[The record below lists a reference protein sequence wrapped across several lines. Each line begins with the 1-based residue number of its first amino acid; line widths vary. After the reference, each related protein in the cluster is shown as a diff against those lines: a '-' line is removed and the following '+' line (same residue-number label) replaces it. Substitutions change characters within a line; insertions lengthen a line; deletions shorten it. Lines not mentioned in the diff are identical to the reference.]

1 MYRLSA
7 ARREGVFT
15 ADSRPTNE
23 KEMTMF
29 RTALTETLG
38 IEYPIIQAGMNDV
51 ARAELA
57 AAVSNAG
64 GLGVIGGAMFAPA
77 ALREQIRKVK
87 DMTDK
92 PFGVDLLMAAG
103 MPGLEEQMEVVLDEG
118 VPVFASGLGNP
129 APYVSEMHRRGMK
142 VMAVVGNVR
151 NARRCAEGGTDIII
165 AQGHEGGGHTGRIA
179 TLALVPQVVD
189 AVKPLPVVAAGGI
202 GDGRGLVAVLA
213 LGACGVWVGT
223 RFVAT
228 HEAFGHL
235 NYKNKILESSEEDTV
250 VTKAFTGKTC
260 RVIRNKYA
268 DDWQGREDELK
279 PFPFQLMVDGYKIE
293 AAIGRGDTEIGFMP
307 AGQISGLIHGL
318 DSAGDVVRAFIAEAN
333 EVLAQMAQ
341 AYLGVKAG

>member
-1 MYRLSA
+1 
-7 ARREGVFT
+7 
-15 ADSRPTNE
+15 
-23 KEMTMF
+23 MF

-38 IEYPIIQAGMNDV
+38 IEYPIIQAGMGGV
-51 ARAELA
+51 AMAELT

-64 GLGVIGGAMFAPA
+64 GLGVIGGAMLTADG
-77 ALREQIRKVK
+77 LREEIRKVK

-92 PFGVDLLMAAG
+92 PFAVDLLLAEG
-103 MPGLEEQMEVVLDEG
+103 MPGLAEQIEAVYEEG

-129 APYVSEMHRRGMK
+129 APYAAEMHRRGMK
-142 VMAVVGNVR
+142 VIAVVGNVK
-151 NARRCAEGGTDIII
+151 NARRCAEGGADIIV

-189 AVKPLPVVAAGGI
+189 AIKPLPVVAAGGI
-202 GDGRGLVAVLA
+202 ADGRGLVAALA
-213 LGACGVWVGT
+213 LGACGIWVGT

-228 HEAFGHL
+228 QEAFGHL
-235 NYKNKILESSEEDTV
+235 NYKNKIVESNEEGTV
-250 VTKAFTGKTC
+250 ITKAFTGKTC

-268 DDWQGREDELK
+268 DDWLGREDEIK
-279 PFPFQLMVDGYKIE
+279 PFPFQLMVDGHKLE

-307 AGQISGLIHGL
+307 AGQISGLIHRL
-318 DSAGDVVRAFIAEAN
+318 EKAEDVVRAFIEEAD

>member
-1 MYRLSA
+1 
-7 ARREGVFT
+7 
-15 ADSRPTNE
+15 
-23 KEMTMF
+23 MF

-38 IEYPIIQAGMNDV
+38 IEYPIIQAGMGGV
-51 ARAELA
+51 AMADLT

-64 GLGVIGGAMFAPA
+64 GLGVIGGAMLTADG
-77 ALREQIRKVK
+77 LRGEIRKVK

-92 PFGVDLLMAAG
+92 PFAVDLLLAEG
-103 MPGLEEQMEVVLDEG
+103 MPGLAEQIEAVYEEGM
-118 VPVFASGLGNP
+118 PVFASGLGNP
-129 APYVSEMHRRGMK
+129 APYADEMHRRGMK
-142 VMAVVGNVR
+142 IIAVVGNVR
-151 NARRCAEGGTDIII
+151 NARRCAEGGTDIIV

-202 GDGRGLVAVLA
+202 ADGRGLVAALA
-213 LGACGVWVGT
+213 LGACGIWVGT

-228 HEAFGHL
+228 QEAFGHL
-235 NYKNKILESSEEDTV
+235 NYKNKIVEGNEEGTV
-250 VTKAFTGKTC
+250 ITKAFTGKTC

-268 DDWQGREDELK
+268 DDWLGREDEIK
-279 PFPFQLMVDGYKIE
+279 PFPFQLMVDGYKLE

-307 AGQISGLIHGL
+307 AGQISGLIHRL
-318 DSAGDVVRAFIAEAN
+318 EKAEDVVRAFIEEAD

>member
-1 MYRLSA
+1 
-7 ARREGVFT
+7 
-15 ADSRPTNE
+15 
-23 KEMTMF
+23 MF

-38 IEYPIIQAGMNDV
+38 IEYPIIQAGMGGV
-51 ARAELA
+51 AMADLT

-64 GLGVIGGAMFAPA
+64 GLGVIGGAMLTADG
-77 ALREQIRKVK
+77 LRGEIRKVK

-92 PFGVDLLMAAG
+92 PFAVDLLLAEG
-103 MPGLEEQMEVVLDEG
+103 MPGLAEQIEAVYEEG

-129 APYVSEMHRRGMK
+129 APYAAEMHGRGMK
-142 VMAVVGNVR
+142 IIAVVGNVR
-151 NARRCAEGGTDIII
+151 NARRCAEGGTDIIV

-202 GDGRGLVAVLA
+202 ADGRGLVAALA
-213 LGACGVWVGT
+213 LGACGIWVGT

-228 HEAFGHL
+228 QEAFSHL
-235 NYKNKILESSEEDTV
+235 NYKNKIVESTEEGTV
-250 VTKAFTGKTC
+250 ITKAFTGKTC

-268 DDWQGREDELK
+268 DDWLGREDEIK
-279 PFPFQLMVDGYKIE
+279 PFPFQLMVDGYKLE

-307 AGQISGLIHGL
+307 AGQISGLIHRL
-318 DSAGDVVRAFIAEAN
+318 EKAEDVVRAFIEEAD

>member
-1 MYRLSA
+1 
-7 ARREGVFT
+7 
-15 ADSRPTNE
+15 
-23 KEMTMF
+23 MF

-38 IEYPIIQAGMNDV
+38 IEYPIIQAGMGGV
-51 ARAELA
+51 AMADLT

-64 GLGVIGGAMFAPA
+64 GLGVIGGAMLTADG
-77 ALREQIRKVK
+77 LREEIRKVK

-92 PFGVDLLMAAG
+92 PFAVDLLLAEG
-103 MPGLEEQMEVVLDEG
+103 MPGLAEQIEAVYEEGM
-118 VPVFASGLGNP
+118 PVFASGLGNP
-129 APYVSEMHRRGMK
+129 APYAAEMHGRGMK
-142 VMAVVGNVR
+142 IIAVVGNVR
-151 NARRCAEGGTDIII
+151 NARRCAEGGTDIIV

-202 GDGRGLVAVLA
+202 ADGRGLVAALA
-213 LGACGVWVGT
+213 LGACGIWVGT

-228 HEAFGHL
+228 QEAFSHL
-235 NYKNKILESSEEDTV
+235 NYKNKSVESTEEGTV
-250 VTKAFTGKTC
+250 ITKAFTGKTC

-268 DDWQGREDELK
+268 DDWLGREDEIK
-279 PFPFQLMVDGYKIE
+279 PFPFQLMVDGYKLD

-318 DSAGDVVRAFIAEAN
+318 EKAEDVVRAFIEEAD

>member
-1 MYRLSA
+1 
-7 ARREGVFT
+7 
-15 ADSRPTNE
+15 
-23 KEMTMF
+23 MF

-38 IEYPIIQAGMNDV
+38 IEYPIIQAGMGGV
-51 ARAELA
+51 AMADLT

-64 GLGVIGGAMFAPA
+64 GLGVIGGAMLTADG
-77 ALREQIRKVK
+77 LREEIRKVK

-92 PFGVDLLMAAG
+92 PFAVDLLLAEG
-103 MPGLEEQMEVVLDEG
+103 MPGLAEQIEAVYEEG

-129 APYVSEMHRRGMK
+129 APYAAEMHRRGMK
-142 VMAVVGNVR
+142 IIAVVGNVR
-151 NARRCAEGGTDIII
+151 NARRCAEGGTDIIV

-202 GDGRGLVAVLA
+202 ADGRGLVAALA
-213 LGACGVWVGT
+213 LGACGIWVGT

-228 HEAFGHL
+228 QEAFGHL
-235 NYKNKILESSEEDTV
+235 NYKNKIVESSEEGTV
-250 VTKAFTGKTC
+250 ITKAFTGKTC

-268 DDWQGREDELK
+268 DDWLGREDEIK
-279 PFPFQLMVDGYKIE
+279 PFPFQLMVDGYKLD

-307 AGQISGLIHGL
+307 AGQISGLIRRL
-318 DSAGDVVRAFIAEAN
+318 EKAEDVVRAFIEEAD

>member
-1 MYRLSA
+1 
-7 ARREGVFT
+7 
-15 ADSRPTNE
+15 
-23 KEMTMF
+23 MF

-38 IEYPIIQAGMNDV
+38 IEYPIIQAGMGGV
-51 ARAELA
+51 AMAELT

-64 GLGVIGGAMFAPA
+64 GLGVIGGAMLTADG
-77 ALREQIRKVK
+77 LREEIRKVK

-92 PFGVDLLMAAG
+92 PFAVDLLLAEG
-103 MPGLEEQMEVVLDEG
+103 MPGLAEQIEAVYEEG

-129 APYVSEMHRRGMK
+129 APYAAEMHGRGMK
-142 VMAVVGNVR
+142 IIAVVGNVR
-151 NARRCAEGGTDIII
+151 NARRCAEGGTDIIV

-202 GDGRGLVAVLA
+202 ADGRGLVAALA
-213 LGACGVWVGT
+213 LGACGIWVGT

-228 HEAFGHL
+228 QEAFSHL
-235 NYKNKILESSEEDTV
+235 NYKNKIVESNEEGTV
-250 VTKAFTGKTC
+250 ITKAFTGKTC

-268 DDWQGREDELK
+268 DDWLGREDEIK
-279 PFPFQLMVDGYKIE
+279 PFPFQLMVDGYKLE

-307 AGQISGLIHGL
+307 AGQISGLIHRL
-318 DSAGDVVRAFIAEAN
+318 EKAEDVVRAFIEEAD

>member
-1 MYRLSA
+1 
-7 ARREGVFT
+7 
-15 ADSRPTNE
+15 
-23 KEMTMF
+23 MF

-38 IEYPIIQAGMNDV
+38 IEYPIIQAGMGGV
-51 ARAELA
+51 AMAELT

-64 GLGVIGGAMFAPA
+64 GLGVIGGAMLTADG
-77 ALREQIRKVK
+77 LREEIRKVK

-92 PFGVDLLMAAG
+92 PFAVDLLLAEG
-103 MPGLEEQMEVVLDEG
+103 MPGLAEQIEAVYEEG

-129 APYVSEMHRRGMK
+129 APYAAEMHRRGMK
-142 VMAVVGNVR
+142 IIAVVGNVR
-151 NARRCAEGGTDIII
+151 NARRCAEGGTDIIV

-202 GDGRGLVAVLA
+202 ADGRGLVAALA
-213 LGACGVWVGT
+213 LGACGIWVGT

-228 HEAFGHL
+228 QEAFGHL
-235 NYKNKILESSEEDTV
+235 NYKNKIVEGNEEGTV
-250 VTKAFTGKTC
+250 ITKAFTGKTC

-268 DDWQGREDELK
+268 DDWLGREDEIK
-279 PFPFQLMVDGYKIE
+279 PFPFQLMVDGYKLE

-307 AGQISGLIHGL
+307 AGQISGLIHRL
-318 DSAGDVVRAFIAEAN
+318 EKAEDVVRAFIEEAD

>member
-1 MYRLSA
+1 
-7 ARREGVFT
+7 
-15 ADSRPTNE
+15 
-23 KEMTMF
+23 MF
-29 RTALTETLG
+29 RTALTEILG
-38 IEYPIIQAGMNDV
+38 IEYPIIQAGMGGV
-51 ARAELA
+51 AMADLT

-64 GLGVIGGAMFAPA
+64 GLGVIGGAMLTADG
-77 ALREQIRKVK
+77 LREEIRKVK
-87 DMTDK
+87 GMTDK
-92 PFGVDLLMAAG
+92 PFAVDLLLAEG
-103 MPGLEEQMEVVLDEG
+103 MPGLAEQIEAVYAEG

-129 APYVSEMHRRGMK
+129 APYAAEMHRRGMK
-142 VMAVVGNVR
+142 VIAVVGNVR
-151 NARRCAEGGTDIII
+151 NARRCAEGGTDIIV

-202 GDGRGLVAVLA
+202 ADGRGLVAALA
-213 LGACGVWVGT
+213 LGACGIWVGT

-235 NYKNKILESSEEDTV
+235 NYKNKIVEGNEEGTV
-250 VTKAFTGKTC
+250 VSKAFTGKPC

-268 DDWQGREDELK
+268 DDWLGREAEIK
-279 PFPFQLMVDGYKIE
+279 PFPFQLMVDGYKLD

-307 AGQISGLIHGL
+307 AGQISGLIHRL
-318 DSAGDVVRAFIAEAN
+318 EKAEDVVRAFIEEAD

>member
-1 MYRLSA
+1 
-7 ARREGVFT
+7 
-15 ADSRPTNE
+15 
-23 KEMTMF
+23 MF

-51 ARAELA
+51 ARADLA

-64 GLGVIGGAMFAPA
+64 GLGMIGGAMFAPD
-77 ALREQIRKVK
+77 ALREEIRKAK

-92 PFGVDLLMAAG
+92 PFGVDLLLAAG
-103 MPGLEEQMEVVLDEG
+103 MPGLEQQMEVVLDER

-129 APYVSEMHRRGMK
+129 APYVPEMHKRGMK

-151 NARRCAEGGTDIII
+151 NARRCAEGGPDVII

-189 AVKPLPVVAAGGI
+189 AVKPLPVAAAGGI
-202 GDGRGLVAVLA
+202 ADGRGLVAALA
-213 LGACGVWVGT
+213 LGACGIWVGT

-235 NYKNKILESSEEDTV
+235 NYKNKIIEGEDEGTV

-268 DDWQGREDELK
+268 DDWVGREAEIK
-279 PFPFQLMVDGYKIE
+279 PFPFQLMVDGHKLT
-293 AAIGRGDTEIGFMP
+293 AATMSGDTEIGFMP
-307 AGQISGLIHGL
+307 AGQISGLIHKL
-318 DSAGDVVRAFIAEAN
+318 EKAEDVVKAFIDEAN
-333 EVLAQMAQ
+333 EVLAQLAK
-341 AYLGVKAG
+341 AYMGVKAG

>member
-1 MYRLSA
+1 
-7 ARREGVFT
+7 
-15 ADSRPTNE
+15 
-23 KEMTMF
+23 MF

-38 IEYPIIQAGMNDV
+38 IEYPIIQAGMADV

-64 GLGVIGGAMFAPA
+64 GLGVIGGAMFTPD
-77 ALREQIRKVK
+77 ALRGNIRKVK

-92 PFGVDLLMAAG
+92 PFGVDLLLAEG
-103 MPGLEEQMEVVLDEG
+103 MPGLAEQMEAVYEEG

-129 APYVSEMHRRGMK
+129 GPYAAEMHRRGMK
-142 VMAVVGNVR
+142 VIAVVGNVR
-151 NARRCAEGGTDIII
+151 NARRCAEGGADVII

-189 AVKPLPVVAAGGI
+189 AVKPLPVAAAGGI
-202 GDGRGLVAVLA
+202 ADGRGLLAALA
-213 LGACGVWVGT
+213 LGACGIWVGT

-228 HEAFGHL
+228 QEAFGHL
-235 NYKNKILESSEEDTV
+235 NYKNKVVESIDEGTV

-268 DDWQGREDELK
+268 DDWVGRESEIK
-279 PFPFQLMVDGYKIE
+279 PFPFQLMVDGHKLT
-293 AAIGRGDTEIGFMP
+293 AATASGDTEIGFMP
-307 AGQISGLIHGL
+307 AGQISGLIHEV
-318 DSAGDVVRAFIAEAN
+318 DKAEDVVRAFIEEAD